1 MNPLPQIGNLIISTV
16 FDIYIVIL
24 WMRFLLQLLH
34 ADFYNPFAQF
44 VVKAT
49 APFVDPL
56 RRIIPGNRSW
66 EPSVLVLILL
76 FKMLELTLVGMV
88 SGMGTFAPP
97 QLVVVTIV
105 QLLMLAADFYFWT
118 LIVSVVMSWVAPGSY
133 SPIAQLVHQITEPLL
148 APCRRLLPAMGGL
161 DLSPIIAFLGLQVF
175 KILLSAAAQPLYR
188 AVGLM

>member
-1 MNPLPQIGNLIISTV
+1 MNPLPQIGNLIISTA

-34 ADFYNPFAQF
+34 ADYYNPFAQF

-56 RRIIPGNRSW
+56 RRIIPGNRSL

-97 QLVVVTIV
+97 QLIVVTIV

-118 LIVSVVMSWVAPGSY
+118 LIISVVLSWVAPGSY

-161 DLSPIIAFLGLQVF
+161 DLSPIIAFLGLQIF

>member
-1 MNPLPQIGNLIISTV
+1 MNPLPQIGNLIISTA

-34 ADFYNPFAQF
+34 ADYYNPFAQF

-76 FKMLELTLVGMV
+76 FKMIELTLVGMV
-88 SGMGTFAPP
+88 NGMGTLAPL
-97 QLVVVTIV
+97 QLVVVTVV
-105 QLLMLAADFYFWT
+105 QLITLAADFYFWV
-118 LIVSVVMSWVAPGSY
+118 LIISVVLSWVAPGSY

-161 DLSPIIAFLGLQVF
+161 DLSPIIAFLGLQIF
-175 KILLSAAAQPLYR
+175 KILLSTAAQPLYQ

>member
-1 MNPLPQIGNLIISTV
+1 MNAISQVSTLILTTA
-16 FDIYIVIL
+16 FDIYIIIL
-24 WMRFLLQLLH
+24 WLRFLLQLVH
-34 ADFYNPFAQF
+34 ADFYNPIAQF

-56 RRIIPGNRSW
+56 RRIIPGNKSW

-76 FKMLELTLVGMV
+76 FKLIELTLVGMF
-88 SGMGTFAPP
+88 SGMGTFAPQ

-118 LIVSVVMSWVAPGSY
+118 LLISVVLSWVAQGSY
-133 SPIAQLVHQITEPLL
+133 SPAAVLIQQITEPVL
-148 APCRRLLPAMGGL
+148 APCRRLLPAMGGI
-161 DLSPIIAFLGLQVF
+161 DLSPIIAFLGIQIF

-188 AVGLM
+188 AVGL

>member
-1 MNPLPQIGNLIISTV
+1 MNPLPQIGNLIISTA

-34 ADFYNPFAQF
+34 ADYYNPFAQF

-88 SGMGTFAPP
+88 TGVGTFAPP
-97 QLVVVTIV
+97 QLIVVTLV
-105 QLLMLAADFYFWT
+105 QLLMLAADFYFWA
-118 LIVSVVMSWVAPGSY
+118 LIISVVLSWVAPGSY

-161 DLSPIIAFLGLQVF
+161 DLSPIIAFLGLQIF

>member
-1 MNPLPQIGNLIISTV
+1 MNPLPQIGNLIISTA

-34 ADFYNPFAQF
+34 ADYYNPFAQF

-97 QLVVVTIV
+97 QLIVVTIV

-118 LIVSVVMSWVAPGSY
+118 LIISVVLSWVAPGSY

-161 DLSPIIAFLGLQVF
+161 DLSPIIAFLGLQIF

>member
-1 MNPLPQIGNLIISTV
+1 MNPLPQIGNLIISTA

-34 ADFYNPFAQF
+34 ADYYNPFAQF

-76 FKMLELTLVGMV
+76 LKMLELTLVGMV

-97 QLVVVTIV
+97 QLIVVTIV

-118 LIVSVVMSWVAPGSY
+118 LIISVVLSWVAPGSY

-161 DLSPIIAFLGLQVF
+161 DLSPIIAFLGLQIF